1 MVGGYGYQSGGG
13 LREKLYHL
21 NWLLPTLVGM
31 IGLVGVLMIYASTNG
46 DWNAGAKQHLFR
58 LIFGFG
64 LMIAIAVTDIRIW
77 FGLAYPAYIGA
88 LALLI
93 GVEFMGVSVNGSQ
106 RWLDLGV
113 TRIQPSE
120 IMKLAVVMALA
131 RFYHDLP
138 DWRVSK
144 PGGIIGALIIIA
156 LPVSL
161 VMRQP
166 DLGTSVLIILPG
178 LILIFLSGV
187 RWRIITS
194 AVMAAAIALP
204 LFFRFGLKPYQRE
217 RILTFLD
224 PERDPTGASYHII
237 QSKIALG
244 SGGVSGKGFMNGTQS
259 KLRYVPENST
269 DFIFT
274 VIGEEF
280 GLIGGI
286 VTMGLYISVIG
297 LCLWLDS
304 QCRHVFSKLMIMG
317 ITSTFAFY
325 VYINLAMVM
334 GMAPVVGVPLP
345 LISYGGTV
353 LLAVMAGFGLILS
366 AHLHDQTELP
376 RGTGLLL

>member
-1 MVGGYGYQSGGG
+1 MAYGYESGGG
-13 LREKLYHL
+13 LREKLYFL
-21 NWLLPTLVGM
+21 NWLLPTLIGI
-31 IGLVGVLMIYASTNG
+31 IGLIGVTMIYASTNG
-46 DWNAGAKQHLFR
+46 VWSDGAQQHLIR
-58 LIFGFG
+58 LILGFG
-64 LMIAIAVTDIRIW
+64 LMLGIALTDIRLW
-77 FGLAYPAYIGA
+77 FGLAYPAYVGA
-88 LALLI
+88 LILLI
-93 GVEFMGVSVNGSQ
+93 GVEVFGVSVNGSQ
-106 RWLDLGV
+106 RWLDLGF
-113 TRIQPSE
+113 TRVQPSE
-120 IMKLAVVMALA
+120 VMKLAVVLALA

-156 LPVSL
+156 LPVGL

-166 DLGTSVLIILPG
+166 DLGTSILIILPG

-187 RWRIITS
+187 RWRIIVS
-194 AVMAAAIALP
+194 AGLAACIAIP
-204 LFFRFGLKPYQRE
+204 VFFRFGLKPYQRE

-244 SGGVSGKGFMNGTQS
+244 SGGVSGKGFLNGTQS
-259 KLRYVPENST
+259 TLDYVPENST

-274 VIGEEF
+274 IIGEEF
-280 GLIGGI
+280 GLIGGAI
-286 VTMGLYISVIG
+286 TMVLYISVLA
-297 LCLWLDS
+297 LCLWLAS
-304 QCRHVFSKLMIMG
+304 QCRHVFSKLLVMG
-317 ITSTFAFY
+317 VTSTFALY

-353 LLAVMAGFGLILS
+353 LLAVMAGFGLVLS
-366 AHLHDQTELP
+366 AHLHNQTELP